1 MESESRKIAGI
12 LFVVLPTVMFGGT
25 SILAMLIGSPEY
37 MANALRQDLWRAGH
51 AHAGVFLI
59 LSLVALRYV
68 DDAAL
73 SARAKRFVRSAIPS
87 AAIIVPFA
95 FFFSVLSPDAT
106 RPNALINVA
115 YAGAVLLAAA
125 VVTLGVGPLRA
136 RTETQGIER
145 R

>member
-73 SARAKRFVRSAIPS
+73 SARAKRFVRSAVPS